1 MIIDKMTDPFY
12 KTTSGEEY
20 QDDQ

>member
-20 QDDQ
+20 RDDQ